1 MRSEP
6 QILAKAEISV
16 KIFATPQTTGA
27 PSQLSYDE
35 GTGYTLSV
43 ESWDDN
49 VEGWQPAFV
58 WQG

>member
-43 ESWDDN
+43 ES
-49 VEGWQPAFV
+49 
-58 WQG
+58 